1 MSRRCRPRRSRPG
14 TSGCRPAGPRCRGRT
29 WPVNDMKSSPCA
41 NATANV
47 HGRQLAR
54 LHLNPRPLCAVSGIR
69 LGGACGAAA
78 RRQRRPAAL
87 GRPRPSHAGPHLR
100 SPQIKAAHTA
110 CIGAPRGRLARYP
123 QCPAP
128 GRRVRGS
135 PSGGA
140 KGDRRSPT
148 LDPAPTRIGSA
159 PARMTGKSRMALN
172 RACAAGVCRGGGTAA
187 GCPLAGGPVPRS
199 FTRLLGCD
207 CRPGLWIDGDS
218 YSREHRVG
226 RRVLHLH
233 GEVEGASLGWRS
245 GQDVVEVRR
254 G

>member
-1 MSRRCRPRRSRPG
+1 MHHPPWPAAPRSRQRPQPPVTRTPPTVEG
-14 TSGCRPAGPRCRGRT
+14 TSCHIPRQRHA
-29 WPVNDMKSSPCA
+29 VA
-41 NATANV
+41 NESLLD
-47 HGRQLAR
+47 Q
-54 LHLNPRPLCAVSGIR
+54 
-69 LGGACGAAA
+69 GGACGAAA
-78 RRQRRPAAL
+78 RRQRRPPAL

-110 CIGAPRGRLARYP
+110 CIGAPRGRLPRHPSVQLAVAASR
-123 QCPAP
+123 AP
-128 GRRVRGS
+128 FGRRQG
-135 PSGGA
+135 
-140 KGDRRSPT
+140 RSAFA
-148 LDPAPTRIGSA
+148 DPGPGTPTRIGSA

-245 GQDVVEVRR
+245 GQDVVEVR
-254 G
+254 GG